1 MDNSI
6 LAGKYFRNFIINN
19 QEVIN
24 LISAD
29 KILALKV
36 DSSINDNDPVQYPF
50 VVFNLTSLQPIY
62 TKDFLTG
69 NICTFSLAVVSNEHD
84 NMLDIANAIRH
95 SLEGHKYRDEHINIY
110 PIKVQSISENTIDDA
125 YVMMM
130 IFTLEAS

>member
-6 LAGKYFRNFIINN
+6 LAGKYFRNFIIGSA
-19 QEVIN
+19 EVTE

-50 VVFNLTSLQPIY
+50 VVFSLTNLQPIY
-62 TKDFLTG
+62 TKDYLTG

-95 SLEGHKYRDEHINIY
+95 SLEGKKFKDNNINIY
-110 PIKVQSISENTIDDA
+110 PIRVQSISENTIDDA